1 MCLFYIAKPQDLPEN
16 VPADNLPLFAL
27 VIAFVFS
34 LALAFGY
41 YFWDIVRSV
50 YLDMKAGQANQ
61 PAAIEGNAFEYGRMS
76 QSGDIMHLKEMDE
89 DKHNKV

>member
-41 YFWDIVRSV
+41 YFWDIVRSA
-50 YLDMKAGQANQ
+50 YLDMKANQ
-61 PAAIEGNAFEYGRMS
+61 PSIEGNAFEYGRMS